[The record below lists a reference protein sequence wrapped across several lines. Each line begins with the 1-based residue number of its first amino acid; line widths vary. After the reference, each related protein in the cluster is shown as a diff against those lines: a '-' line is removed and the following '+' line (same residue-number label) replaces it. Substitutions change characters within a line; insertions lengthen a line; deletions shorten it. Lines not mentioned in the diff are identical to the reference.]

1 MRGDRALRAV
11 FRSGEYRAVW
21 ASDLLSI
28 GGDQLARV
36 ALAVLVYGRTG
47 SALWAAATYA
57 LTFLP
62 AIVGGIALSGL
73 ADRFPRREV
82 MVACDAVRAVLV
94 AVMAVPGLPLPVLCA
109 LLVVVVLL
117 GAPYAAARGALL
129 PEILPGDLY
138 ERGLAV
144 YQITSQTAQVV
155 GFAAGGLLVA
165 ALSPATALALDAVTF
180 LLAGLLVRLGVRRR
194 PRPDAGPAE
203 SGGLRDALAGAR
215 DIAAD
220 PGRRALVLLV
230 WMVGLYVVPE
240 ALAAPYAAELGASPA
255 VVGLL
260 MAADPL
266 GSVLGVWLFV
276 RFVPTGR
283 RPGLVGVLAVAAG
296 VPLLF
301 TGLQPGVAVTVV
313 LWGVSGMFSAA
324 YVMQAQASFVRATP
338 DAIRGR
344 AIGVAA
350 SGIVAGQGV
359 AVLLGGVLADA
370 WDTATAIAVCAAAG
384 VVVAACGALLW
395 RSAGRGAGAVVTTSS
410 APGVRVSDQGP
421 G

>member
-1 MRGDRALRAV
+1 MADRALGQVFAV
-11 FRSGEYRAVW
+11 REYRTVW
-21 ASDLLSI
+21 IADLLSV

-47 SALWAAATYA
+47 SAAWAAATYA

-62 AIVGGIALSGL
+62 AIVGGVLLSGL

-82 MVACDAVRAVLV
+82 LVVTDVVRAGLV
-94 AVMAVPGLPLPVLCA
+94 AVMAIPQIPLAVLCA

-117 GAPYAAARGALL
+117 GAPHTAARGALL
-129 PEILPGDLY
+129 PELLPGDLY

-144 YQITSQTAQVV
+144 SQITGQTAQVV

-165 ALSPATALALDAVTF
+165 AVSPSSALLLDAVTF
-180 LLAGLLVRLGVRRR
+180 LVAGLLFRLGLVRR
-194 PRPDAGPAE
+194 PRADAAPRSPG
-203 SGGLRDALAGAR
+203 RDLLAGVVDVATDR
-215 DIAAD
+215 R
-220 PGRRALVLLV
+220 RRALVLLV

-240 ALAAPYAAELGASPA
+240 ALAAPYADQIGAGPA

-266 GSVLGVWLFV
+266 GSVLGAWLFV
-276 RFVPTGR
+276 RFVPPDR
-283 RPGLVGVLAVAAG
+283 RARLIGVLAVAAG
-296 VPLLF
+296 LPLLF
-301 TGLQPGVAVTVV
+301 TALVPPVPVALL
-313 LWGVSGMFSAA
+313 LWGVSGMASTA

-338 DAIRGR
+338 AAIRGR

-359 AVLLGGVLADA
+359 AVLAGGVLADLTTPS
-370 WDTATAIAVCAAAG
+370 TAVALCAAAG
-384 VVVAACGALLW
+384 VVVALGGALAW
-395 RSAGRGAGAVVTTSS
+395 RSASADDQAMRPLPVTT
-410 APGVRVSDQGP
+410 
-421 G
+421 

>member
-1 MRGDRALRAV
+1 MADRALGQVFAV
-11 FRSGEYRAVW
+11 REYRTVW
-21 ASDLLSI
+21 IADLLSVA
-28 GGDQLARV
+28 GDQLARV

-47 SALWAAATYA
+47 SAAWAAATYA

-62 AIVGGIALSGL
+62 AIVGGVLLSGL

-82 MVACDAVRAVLV
+82 LVVTDVARAGLV
-94 AVMAVPGLPLPVLCA
+94 AVMALPQVPLAVLCA

-117 GAPYAAARGALL
+117 GAPHTAARGALL
-129 PEILPGDLY
+129 PELLPGDLY

-144 YQITSQTAQVV
+144 SQITGQTAQVV

-165 ALSPATALALDAVTF
+165 AVSPSAALLLDAVTF
-180 LLAGLLVRLGVRRR
+180 LVAGLLFRLGLARR
-194 PRPDAGPAE
+194 PRADAAPRSPG
-203 SGGLRDALAGAR
+203 RDLLAGVVDVATDR
-215 DIAAD
+215 R
-220 PGRRALVLLV
+220 RRALVLLV

-240 ALAAPYAAELGASPA
+240 ALAAPYADQIGAGPA

-266 GSVLGVWLFV
+266 GSVLGAWLFV
-276 RFVPTGR
+276 RFVPPR
-283 RPGLVGVLAVAAG
+283 WRERLIGVLAVAAG

-301 TGLQPGVAVTVV
+301 TALVPPVPVALL
-313 LWGVSGMFSAA
+313 LWGVSGMASTA

-338 DAIRGR
+338 AAIRGR

-359 AVLLGGVLADA
+359 AVLAGGVLADLS
-370 WDTATAIAVCAAAG
+370 TPSTAIALCAAAG
-384 VVVAACGALLW
+384 VVVALGGALAW
-395 RSAGRGAGAVVTTSS
+395 RSASADDHATRPLPVTT
-410 APGVRVSDQGP
+410 
-421 G
+421 

>member
-1 MRGDRALRAV
+1 MADRALGQVFAV
-11 FRSGEYRAVW
+11 REYRTVW
-21 ASDLLSI
+21 IADLLSVA
-28 GGDQLARV
+28 GDQLARV

-47 SALWAAATYA
+47 SATWAAGTYA

-62 AIVGGIALSGL
+62 AIAGGVLLSGL

-82 MVACDAVRAVLV
+82 LVVTDVARAGLV
-94 AVMAVPGLPLPVLCA
+94 ALMAVPQVPLAVLCA

-117 GAPYAAARGALL
+117 GAPHTAARGALL
-129 PEILPGDLY
+129 PELLPGDLY

-144 YQITSQTAQVV
+144 SQITGQTAQVV

-165 ALSPATALALDAVTF
+165 AVSPSSALLLDAVTF
-180 LLAGLLVRLGVRRR
+180 LVAGLLFRFGLVRR
-194 PRPDAGPAE
+194 PRADAAPRSPGR
-203 SGGLRDALAGAR
+203 GLLAGVVDVATDR
-215 DIAAD
+215 R
-220 PGRRALVLLV
+220 RRALVLLV

-240 ALAAPYAAELGASPA
+240 ALAAPYADQIGVGPA

-266 GSVLGVWLFV
+266 GSVLGAWLFV
-276 RFVPTGR
+276 RFVSPER
-283 RPGLVGVLAVAAG
+283 RARLIGVLAVAAG

-301 TGLQPGVAVTVV
+301 TALVPPVPVALL
-313 LWGVSGMFSAA
+313 LWGVSGMASTA

-338 DAIRGR
+338 TAIRGR

-359 AVLLGGVLADA
+359 AVLAGGVLADLTTPS
-370 WDTATAIAVCAAAG
+370 TAVALCAAAG
-384 VVVAACGALLW
+384 VVVALGGALAW
-395 RSAGRGAGAVVTTSS
+395 RSASADDHAVRPLPVTT
-410 APGVRVSDQGP
+410 
-421 G
+421 